1 MIPTSVRSAL
11 TRYLYFGLLS
21 VIWVHSQDLPKELPD
36 IQFHLTAHPWQPLG
50 IQRAAYLDVIE
61 GICRVALR
69 HQNPDGAIIDPYLK
83 REHQYSTPYF
93 AFAVGTLIN
102 SGRARDLLESGI
114 RAMDHSTDSFAQGS
128 SKIPDAHGEF
138 FIAPLAKAIALYRDH
153 VPAAVFETWQRRLQT
168 PLATVLRDFSGR
180 LNNWRTYAMKG
191 EWFRARAGFVPKN
204 EAHAF
209 IERAWTQQTQ
219 RERIVLDK
227 WNLYQDWSSDPQ
239 SHAVEAVGRGNL
251 IGLVT
256 EDYDGPSANEILT
269 AVRRGTQTSL
279 LLQDPSGQCPPN
291 GRTDDHIFN
300 DVVYQLTFEAMAE
313 DALQQNNTRLAS
325 QYRHAAMLSFQ
336 SIQRWRRTDPQWE
349 GSFFITKNYID
360 PGERVG
366 YQPAS
371 QWGNYNGA
379 VMLHLSEAYLA
390 RQHEIE
396 EAPAPVEIGG
406 YAFKTDAGFSSF
418 VANAGGMQI
427 FANLRGA
434 SETKYHKS
442 WTPLGVVRFGRVNW
456 DSRLGPSDGEH
467 DPEAGKALSFSRGSH
482 ESAHEFRAGSGVTF
496 APTWIER
503 GQWVRMADMHRH
515 YRASVRVDFVHP
527 LLVRFSLTYHY
538 VTGRGGP
545 YFQQDFTVTPDGIL
559 TVLTSPSDVSFGV
572 TLPIL
577 ENDGRPL
584 ILDVFDTI
592 ASVSYAKSGD
602 SQNFISLDP
611 GPSLHVQPD
620 SILSSYG
627 WLRPVR
633 AISQNKA
640 NTVFVYPRS
649 NSNPDAAAVRD
660 TFQIRENGF
669 TSILNRVEGNL
680 YVGRTSAGG
689 EGDRMDIDGNGTNDV
704 IFDRTC
710 HFVIQLNQGHP
721 VSLEADRA
729 VTVKYGDSEI
739 SLEPFTPVSFEE

>member
-1 MIPTSVRSAL
+1 M
-11 TRYLYFGLLS
+11 
-21 VIWVHSQDLPKELPD
+21 PD
-36 IQFHLTAHPWQPLG
+36 IRFHLTAHPWQPLG
-50 IQRAAYLDVIE
+50 IQRDAYLDVIE
-61 GICRVALR
+61 GICRVAMR
-69 HQNPDGAIIDPYLK
+69 HQDSQGAIIDPYLK
-83 REHQYSTPYF
+83 REHQYSTPYY
-93 AFAVGTLIN
+93 AFAVGTLID
-102 SGRARDLLESGI
+102 SGHALDLLESGI
-114 RAMDHSTDSFAQGS
+114 RAMNHSTDLFAQGS

-138 FIAPLAKAIALYRDH
+138 FIAPLAKGLELYRDH
-153 VPAAVFETWQRRLQT
+153 VPDELLKSWENRLRT
-168 PLATVLRDFSGR
+168 PLATVLRDFTGR

-191 EWFRARAGFVPKN
+191 EWYRTNAGLVPRH
-204 EAHAF
+204 EAFAF
-209 IERAWTQQTQ
+209 IEEAWTQHMQ

-251 IGLVT
+251 IGLVA
-256 EDYDGPSANEILT
+256 EGYDGPSAHEILT

-300 DVVYQLTFEAMAE
+300 DVVYQLGFEAMAE
-313 DALQQNNTRLAS
+313 DALQWNKTRLAS
-325 QYRHAAMLSFQ
+325 QYRRAAMLSFQ
-336 SIQRWRRTDPQWE
+336 SIQRWRRNDHPWK
-349 GSFFITKNYID
+349 GSFYITKNYID
-360 PGERVG
+360 PAQRVG

-396 EAPAPVEIGG
+396 ETPAPVEIGG
-406 YAFKTDAGFSSF
+406 YAFKTDSRFSSF

-456 DSRLGPSDGEH
+456 DCRLGPSDGEH
-467 DPEAGKALSFSRGSH
+467 DPEAGRAVSFSRGSH
-482 ESAHEFRAGSGVTF
+482 ESAHEFRAGSGITF
-496 APTWIER
+496 APTWNER

-515 YRASVRVDFVHP
+515 YRASARVDFVHP
-527 LLVRFSLTYHY
+527 LLIRFSLTYHY

-559 TVLTSPSDVSFGV
+559 TVLKSPSDVSFGV

-584 ILDVFDTI
+584 NLDVSQTI
-592 ASVSYAKSGD
+592 ASVSYDEHGD
-602 SQNFISLDP
+602 SQNFISLDS
-611 GPSLHVQPD
+611 GASLKIEPD
-620 SILSSYG
+620 AILGSYG

-633 AISQNKA
+633 AISPHEA
-640 NTVFVYPRS
+640 NTIFVYPR
-649 NSNPDAAAVRD
+649 NNRDPNAATVRD
-660 TFQIRENGF
+660 SFKIREDGF

-680 YVGRTSAGG
+680 YIGKTSAGG
-689 EGDRMDIDGNGTNDV
+689 EGDRIDLDGDGTNDV
-704 IFDRTC
+704 TFNKTC
-710 HFVIQLNQGHP
+710 NFIIQLNQHRPVSVETDQIVTMKYRDSVIPLEPFAP
-721 VSLEADRA
+721 VSLE
-729 VTVKYGDSEI
+729 E
-739 SLEPFTPVSFEE
+739 